1 MSDRISLA
9 TGFYRKIAGASK
21 FDGGALES
29 LEISPRLDHLALNR
43 DDAALARET
52 YRKLAVRAELNPSEQ
67 FALEAI
73 IIPDRRPA
81 IDIVRGEYSEVLH
94 LDWTSLNDAATRST
108 LQAAFRSIGRIEVVG
123 YPGLPYGGTGF
134 VVGDGLLMTNRH
146 VAELFAAGLG
156 KEGLTFISGRGSSID
171 FARDPDGAQ
180 QLHVRSVAMIHPYWD
195 MALLQVD
202 GLTEAHPVL
211 TLAARSAN
219 EFKDETVVI
228 VGYPAFDP
236 RNAPEVQDRVFNR
249 KYNVKRLLPGKGGL
263 RRVQESFGNNVLAF
277 THDASTLGGNS
288 GSAVV
293 DPASGNIVGLHFA
306 GIYLDANFAVPAWEL
321 SRDQRVI
328 DAGVRFTEPSGDQV
342 VTREWWRRVDSVAE
356 VATPVD
362 KTSSAMSTATKQVG
376 DVATIFVPIEISVR
390 VGEPASS
397 AAIAATATARERRAF
412 TRAREK
418 EPITE
423 KELVTGKNCDVLKT
437 ADFDLDK
444 AVFLAKAS
452 QAAYGDAAQT
462 GAWASAQ
469 GFTRSEF
476 FDIANVQG
484 FWCVDD
490 EIALLVFRGTSNP
503 GQWLRDARF
512 LPVSYPWGFVHIGF
526 RDGVAVV
533 EPALAKFDSMTAPN
547 KLVWV
552 TGHSLG
558 GAVALIAA
566 ARLKMKSIKP
576 LVHTF
581 GQPRVGLGDFA
592 ERYAIEL
599 PERLWRF
606 VNQSD
611 IVTRVPPGPVYQH
624 TGIVKRIVRPGVL
637 EAVAA
642 TQARIALEAPLL
654 RPEAERRAR
663 MNEIVNGGA
672 ALESAN
678 LASAAALER
687 AVVIDRDV
695 APLTELEFSQL
706 QVALGAAENREAPLG
721 PVTEGLFSWLEDH
734 AISEYIRLLED
745 IRAASA

>member
-1 MSDRISLA
+1 
-9 TGFYRKIAGASK
+9 
-21 FDGGALES
+21 
-29 LEISPRLDHLALNR
+29 
-43 DDAALARET
+43 
-52 YRKLAVRAELNPSEQ
+52 
-67 FALEAI
+67 
-73 IIPDRRPA
+73 
-81 IDIVRGEYSEVLH
+81 
-94 LDWTSLNDAATRST
+94 
-108 LQAAFRSIGRIEVVG
+108 
-123 YPGLPYGGTGF
+123 
-134 VVGDGLLMTNRH
+134 
-146 VAELFAAGLG
+146 
-156 KEGLTFISGRGSSID
+156 
-171 FARDPDGAQ
+171 
-180 QLHVRSVAMIHPYWD
+180 
-195 MALLQVD
+195 
-202 GLTEAHPVL
+202 
-211 TLAARSAN
+211 
-219 EFKDETVVI
+219 
-228 VGYPAFDP
+228 
-236 RNAPEVQDRVFNR
+236 
-249 KYNVKRLLPGKGGL
+249 
-263 RRVQESFGNNVLAF
+263 
-277 THDASTLGGNS
+277 
-288 GSAVV
+288 
-293 DPASGNIVGLHFA
+293 
-306 GIYLDANFAVPAWEL
+306 
-321 SRDQRVI
+321 
-328 DAGVRFTEPSGDQV
+328 
-342 VTREWWRRVDSVAE
+342 
-356 VATPVD
+356 
-362 KTSSAMSTATKQVG
+362 
-376 DVATIFVPIEISVR
+376 
-390 VGEPASS
+390 
-397 AAIAATATARERRAF
+397 
-412 TRAREK
+412 
-418 EPITE
+418 
-423 KELVTGKNCDVLKT
+423 
-437 ADFDLDK
+437 
-444 AVFLAKAS
+444 LAKAS

-490 EIALLVFRGTSNP
+490 EIALIVFRGTSNP

-592 ERYAIEL
+592 ERYAMEL

-654 RPEAERRAR
+654 RPEAERRVR